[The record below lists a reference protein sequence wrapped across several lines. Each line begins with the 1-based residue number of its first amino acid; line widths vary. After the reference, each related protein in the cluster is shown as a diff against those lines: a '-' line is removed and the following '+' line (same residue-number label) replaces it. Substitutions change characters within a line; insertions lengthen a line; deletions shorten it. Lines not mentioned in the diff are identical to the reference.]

1 MEYRTLGRSGCS
13 VSTLALGA
21 MTFGNETA
29 EDVAFEQLDLF
40 LDAGGTLVDT
50 ADVYNAGVS
59 EEIVGR
65 WLAARPAQVRD
76 RVVLATKGRFPSG
89 HDGPNDSGLSRRHLS
104 VALDASLRRLGLETV
119 DLYQVHAFDALTP
132 LEETYRFLD
141 DAVSAGK
148 IRYVGLSNYLSFQ
161 LQRVVD
167 LTGFRGWSIP
177 VTLQPQ
183 YSLLARDIEW
193 DIVPACEFNG
203 LGLLPWSP
211 LGGGWLTGKYSRDSR
226 PTGVSRLGENPER
239 GMEAYGPRN
248 AEQRTWDVVDAVQT
262 VAADRGV
269 TMAQVA
275 LSWVTDRPAVTST
288 ILGARTTEQLKDNLA
303 SAGLH
308 LSPDETARLDAAS
321 AAPLADYPYGTAGTA
336 QRDRKI
342 EGGR

>member
-1 MEYRTLGRSGCS
+1 MEYRLLGRSGCS

-21 MTFGNETA
+21 MTFGNETD
-29 EDVAFEQLDLF
+29 EPGSHEQLDVF

-59 EEIVGR
+59 EEIIGR
-65 WLAARPAQVRD
+65 WFAKRPAEVRD

-89 HDGPNDSGLSRRHLS
+89 LDGPNDSGLSRRHLS
-104 VALDASLRRLGLETV
+104 VALDASLRRLGIDTI

-148 IRYVGLSNYLSFQ
+148 IRYVGLSNYLSYQ
-161 LQRVVD
+161 LQKVVD
-167 LTGFRGWSIP
+167 ITEYRGWSVP

-183 YSLLARDIEW
+183 YNLLARDIEW
-193 DIVPACEFNG
+193 DIVPASLFNG
-203 LGLLPWSP
+203 IGLLPWSP
-211 LGGGWLTGKYSRDSR
+211 LGGGWLTGKYTRDSS

-239 GMEAYGPRN
+239 GMEAFGPRN
-248 AEQRTWDVVDAVQT
+248 ADQRTWDVVSAVEA
-262 VAADRGV
+262 VAKGRGV

-275 LSWVTDRPAVTST
+275 LAWVTDRPAVTST
-288 ILGARTTEQLKDNLA
+288 ILGARTTTQLKDNLG

-308 LSPDETARLDAAS
+308 LTAEETSALDLAS
-321 AAPLADYPYGTAGTA
+321 DPQLADYPYGVAGRD
-336 QRDRKI
+336 QRNRTI
-342 EGGR
+342 SGGR

>member
-1 MEYRTLGRSGCS
+1 
-13 VSTLALGA
+13 V
-21 MTFGNETA
+21 
-29 EDVAFEQLDLF
+29 
-40 LDAGGTLVDT
+40 AGGPSGAG
-50 ADVYNAGVS
+50 ADGPPAT
-59 EEIVGR
+59 GR
-65 WLAARPAQVRD
+65 RSPPTPRRCRRRRYRPA
-76 RVVLATKGRFPSG
+76 
-89 HDGPNDSGLSRRHLS
+89 SRRHLS

-308 LSPDETARLDAAS
+308 LSPDEKARLDAAS